1 MSNRTETLLIALQ
14 HSIDKIGIE
23 QTILSLKD
31 AADESNK
38 NVKDFIIYQVCDYY
52 KIEIS
57 SLQTTSKNY
66 SHKKISQVLSYLL
79 YYQGYL
85 TQEKIG
91 ILLGRSKASVNRY
104 ISDLLH
110 LSECDDKE
118 SEFKKELE
126 MFEKQIL
133 NFKENIYG

>member
-1 MSNRTETLLIALQ
+1 MSNRTETLLLALQ
-14 HSIDKIGIE
+14 NSIDKIGIE
-23 QTILSLKD
+23 QTILSLKE

-52 KIEIS
+52 TIEIS
-57 SLQTTSKNY
+57 SLQATSKNLT
-66 SHKKISQVLSYLL
+66 HKKISQVLSYLL
-79 YYQGYL
+79 YYHGYL

-91 ILLGRSKASVNRY
+91 LLLGRSKASVNRY

-110 LSECDDKE
+110 LSENDE
-118 SEFKKELE
+118 RENEFKQELV

-133 NFKENIYG
+133 NFKETIYG